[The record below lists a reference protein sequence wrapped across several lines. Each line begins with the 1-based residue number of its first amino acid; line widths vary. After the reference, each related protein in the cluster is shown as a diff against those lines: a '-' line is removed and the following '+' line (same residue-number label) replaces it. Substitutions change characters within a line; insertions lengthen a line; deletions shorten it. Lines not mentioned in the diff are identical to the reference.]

1 MWLHAPILPSFPVF
15 LCMHI
20 AIFIF
25 NLFRRRL
32 SIPDTEL
39 SVFVFEKK
47 DRQYHQNLHSRV
59 RIPPKNIKSFDF
71 SGWKAAL

>member
-20 AIFIF
+20 TIFIF

-39 SVFVFEKK
+39 TMFVFKK
-47 DRQYHQNLHSRV
+47 TDR
-59 RIPPKNIKSFDF
+59 
-71 SGWKAAL
+71 